1 MTVLRIRGRCARGLF
16 VASLYLVAM
25 GSQAAHVLAGPV
37 ITSATPPAAAG
48 SAAPPSPFSFAPAPF
63 ALPAANA
70 ALDRQLT
77 ALLRGFR
84 PIQKSEVLLSGEAGR
99 SLSAQIVV
107 QLRPGETL
115 DPQSLQSLVQLSL
128 GAVPGLALERLN
140 IASADGRMLVAQGQV
155 QTERPRDA
163 VAPPGPLLP
172 AALGGAALVIA
183 LTVAAG
189 LRWGWRR
196 QPDDPLDALI
206 LHDGD
211 RLARL
216 LQGERPEA
224 RGLALSLAG
233 PRAARRLAR
242 DLRRRQVEV
251 RLPTRPTDARVARA
265 LASEL
270 QERLNADV

>member
-1 MTVLRIRGRCARGLF
+1 M
-16 VASLYLVAM
+16 
-25 GSQAAHVLAGPV
+25 
-37 ITSATPPAAAG
+37 
-48 SAAPPSPFSFAPAPF
+48 
-63 ALPAANA
+63 
-70 ALDRQLT
+70 
-77 ALLRGFR
+77 
-84 PIQKSEVLLSGEAGR
+84 LSGEAGR

-128 GAVPGLALERLN
+128 SAVPGLAPERLN

-163 VAPPGPLLP
+163 VAPLGPLLP

-183 LTVAAG
+183 LAVAAG

-242 DLRRRQVEV
+242 DLRRRRVEV

-270 QERLNADV
+270 QGRLNADV